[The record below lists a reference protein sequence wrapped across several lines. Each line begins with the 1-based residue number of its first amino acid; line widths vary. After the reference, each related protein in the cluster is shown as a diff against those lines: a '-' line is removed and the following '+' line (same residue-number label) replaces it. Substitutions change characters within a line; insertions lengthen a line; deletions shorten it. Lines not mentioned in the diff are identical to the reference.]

1 MVVGNSTSMD
11 SNHIRIGYSLYLTN
25 LKTCKMNQTEKTQ
38 LESRK
43 ETLIS
48 RHSRLCE
55 MYHDDYS
62 AKNSILLEVIDEIA
76 VEIEKITK
84 ALTTKVEYLFNFKGG
99 GWNSEFALTVEE
111 AQEQAI
117 EKYGQPTEDYGQPT
131 EDSKV
136 TNIDLKTF
144 RVSTPTDYSNLLS
157 LFH

>member
-1 MVVGNSTSMD
+1 
-11 SNHIRIGYSLYLTN
+11 
-25 LKTCKMNQTEKTQ
+25 MNQTEKIQ

-117 EKYGQPTEDYGQPT
+117 EKYGQPTED
-131 EDSKV
+131 SKV

>member
-1 MVVGNSTSMD
+1 
-11 SNHIRIGYSLYLTN
+11 
-25 LKTCKMNQTEKTQ
+25 MNQTEKTQ

-43 ETLIS
+43 KNLTT

-62 AKNSILLEVIDEIA
+62 ADNDILLEVIDEIEA
-76 VEIEKITK
+76 ELEKITK

-117 EKYGQPTEDYGQPT
+117 EKYGQPTED
-131 EDSKV
+131 SKV

-144 RVSTPTDYSNLLS
+144 RVSTPSDHANLLS
-157 LFH
+157 LFY